1 MTFMAAYTYEAM
13 QLKKINLSLKEMKF
27 KLLGRSWGVF
37 FILGT
42 TFCIIDSLYFDDF
55 W

>member
-13 QLKKINLSLKEMKF
+13 QLKKVDKSLKEMKY
-27 KLLGRSWGVF
+27 KLLGRSWGIFFAFGTVF
-37 FILGT
+37 CVL
-42 TFCIIDSLYFDDF
+42 DSYFFDDF